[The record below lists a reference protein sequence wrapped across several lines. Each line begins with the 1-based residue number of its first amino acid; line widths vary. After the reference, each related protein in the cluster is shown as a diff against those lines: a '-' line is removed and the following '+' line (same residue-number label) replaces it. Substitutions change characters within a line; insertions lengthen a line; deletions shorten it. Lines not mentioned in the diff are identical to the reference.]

1 MASRR
6 FLVVV
11 SGAKIY
17 LAANPLRSDG
27 RNRTKDSFATLR
39 HLYLDIDR
47 EARLTSLRSSDAVP
61 TPTAI
66 LSTSLGKYQ
75 ILCRVDR
82 FTFERQERTLKL
94 LAIAFRGDPVCMDC
108 NRVFRLPGFWNCKY
122 DPSYPVIVK
131 YPCDSTSNPAS
142 NPGDFRLDIP
152 AADVLPLPHA
162 ISSRKHPGKHTNSQ
176 HDSAWILHELAY
188 GKTP

>member
-11 SGAKIY
+11 SGSKIY
-17 LAANPLRSDG
+17 LVANPLRSDG

-39 HLYLDIDR
+39 HLYLDFDIDR

-75 ILCRVDR
+75 ILWRIYT
-82 FTFERQERTLKL
+82 FTFERQESTLKL
-94 LAIAFRGDPVCMDC
+94 LAIAFRGDPVCIDC
-108 NRVFRLPGFWNCKY
+108 NRVFRLPGFWNCTY
-122 DPSYPVIVK
+122 DPSYPITVK

-152 AADVLPLPHA
+152 AADALPLPHA
-162 ISSRKHPGKHTNSQ
+162 IPSRQHPGKNTN
-176 HDSAWILHELAY
+176 
-188 GKTP
+188 